1 MPAAIYWDTSAL
13 LKLYAPE
20 PDSDHFRSLLRA
32 QSVPVA
38 ISFLH
43 SVELNFALAAKE
55 LRGEIIQ
62 GGAKSLFDS
71 FLHHREQGR
80 FMEIPW
86 GDDVEQQ
93 ARIALDA
100 CCRSQP
106 PVLLRSL
113 DGLHL
118 GAMLAAGIQKITTT
132 DIRLRTAA
140 IHLGL
145 GVI

>member
-20 PDSDHFRSLLRA
+20 PDSEHFRSLLRA

-43 SVELNFALAAKE
+43 RVELNFALAAKE
-55 LRGEIIQ
+55 LRGEIVQ
-62 GGAKSLFDS
+62 GGAKRLFDA

-80 FMEIPW
+80 FLEIPW
-86 GDDVEQQ
+86 GDDVEHQ

-100 CCRSQP
+100 CCQSHP
-106 PVLLRSL
+106 PVMLRFL

-118 GAMLAAGIQKITTT
+118 GAVLAAGIQKITTT

-145 GVI
+145 DVI